1 MKRELQGLSFEE
13 GEGMAYLELTAR
25 QTELHTRALRLS
37 REHRELEAKL
47 CECLR
52 EIDETKLFKK
62 LGWPSLFIYATRE
75 LGLTEAIAYAF
86 ISVARK
92 SREIPELKVAI
103 GDKTLSVAKASRMV
117 SGLNLE
123 NAGELIEFAKTR
135 STRELEAEL
144 ARRNPE
150 SRRRDCVRPVDGDS
164 IELRAFLPKS
174 AKLKLER
181 VTALLAQK
189 GKPTNLASAI
199 ESALDEY
206 LKHHDPVEKARRAE
220 ARAALN
226 EISVIDHKLA
236 QEQGS
241 APKANSVVGY
251 EPAQK
256 QGSSRENTR
265 SVRPSRGPNSNL
277 NSSPGRCLK
286 LNSDSNPGLSL
297 SPAPNPNHN
306 LDTNNNYLLRARRV
320 FMETQLAQSDYSPG
334 DDLTKLNSLV
344 ARSQNPVSDEKF
356 ALNRSRD
363 LSERHTLS
371 GTPLSSQTLS
381 CRLEPHLRA
390 ESYQRPLQKH
400 MPSPKQ
406 FLGHKPTSLR
416 RPLSASEKHAVFL
429 RDEGRCTFV
438 NERGERCGADR
449 YLHVH
454 HIKMVSHGGTNELSN
469 TTTLCVAHHDL
480 VHQLSLPIEGQINWL
495 RAPATEYVT

>member
-1 MKRELQGLSFEE
+1 MKRELQGLFFEE
-13 GEGMAYLELTAR
+13 GQRMAYLELTAR
-25 QTELHTRALRLS
+25 QTELHARALRLS

-103 GDKTLSVAKASRMV
+103 EEKTLSVAKASRMV

-123 NAGELIEFAKTR
+123 NAGELIDFAKTR

-150 SRRRDCVRPVDGDS
+150 RPRRDCIRPVDGDS
-164 IELRAFLPKS
+164 VELRAYLPKS

-189 GKPTNLASAI
+189 GKPTNLASVI

-206 LKHHDPVEKARRAE
+206 LKHRDPIEKARRAE
-220 ARAALN
+220 ARAARRCQGSVRGKSPATEWEFALDQGSALS
-226 EISVIDHKLA
+226 EIAVIDHKPVL
-236 QEQGS
+236 
-241 APKANSVVGY
+241 
-251 EPAQK
+251 K
-256 QGSSRENTR
+256 QGSSRENAQ
-265 SVRPSRGPNSNL
+265 SVSPSHDVNLSLGLNLNPKSHSQSNLNPSPNSSLNHSLNPNPNSNRHL
-277 NSSPGRCLK
+277 N
-286 LNSDSNPGLSL
+286 
-297 SPAPNPNHN
+297 
-306 LDTNNNYLLRARRV
+306 TNNKYLLRTRRV
-320 FMETQLAQSDYSPG
+320 FTETQLAQSDHSPG

-344 ARSQNPVSDEKF
+344 AQSQNLASGQKP
-356 ALNRSRD
+356 ALSRSRD
-363 LSERHTLS
+363 LSVKHTLS
-371 GTPLSSQTLS
+371 
-381 CRLEPHLRA
+381 
-390 ESYQRPLQKH
+390 
-400 MPSPKQ
+400 PKQ
-406 FLGHKPTSLR
+406 PLGHKPTSLR

-438 NERGERCGADR
+438 NEQGEHCGADR

-454 HIKMVSHGGTNELSN
+454 HIKMMSHGGTNELSN
-469 TTTLCVAHHDL
+469 TTTLCAAHHDL
-480 VHQLSLPIEGQINWL
+480 VHQLSLPIEDQINWL
-495 RAPATEYVT
+495 RAPVTEYVA